1 MDKIL
6 TFYYQLQKSNINMN
20 NGHSRQ
26 EHVNKDTIWFLSPDL
41 GQFFANHDIRKTSLP
56 LTFQTFPN
64 LEKLLNCYSIN
75 YLLFKLRGF
84 HFFFKVLYIKL
95 TTVPYNDTYL
105 CMLASRDKPG

>member
-1 MDKIL
+1 M
-6 TFYYQLQKSNINMN
+6 Y

-64 LEKLLNCYSIN
+64 LQ
-75 YLLFKLRGF
+75 
-84 HFFFKVLYIKL
+84 KL
-95 TTVPYNDTYL
+95 TVTVSIICCLN
-105 CMLASRDKPG
+105 